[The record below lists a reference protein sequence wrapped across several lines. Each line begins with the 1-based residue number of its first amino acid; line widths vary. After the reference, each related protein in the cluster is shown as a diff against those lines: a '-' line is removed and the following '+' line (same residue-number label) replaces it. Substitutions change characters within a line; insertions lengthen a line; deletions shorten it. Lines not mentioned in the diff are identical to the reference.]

1 MNEPDEKSIFK
12 SRFYFDLKDAS
23 DDITLSYGV
32 KENTVS
38 TAKLAGKA
46 LFNTG
51 ILAGKLGA
59 KLIKNSPEIIER
71 MSEIKKR
78 KIEKENKNNGM

>member
-1 MNEPDEKSIFK
+1 MNESDEKSIFK
-12 SRFYFDLKDAS
+12 SRFYFDLKSAS
-23 DDITLSYGV
+23 DDLTLSYGS

-51 ILAGKLGA
+51 ILAGKLGT
-59 KLIKNSPEIIER
+59 KLIKKSPEILER
-71 MSEIKKR
+71 MADIKKR
-78 KIEKENKNNGM
+78 EIEKGSKK